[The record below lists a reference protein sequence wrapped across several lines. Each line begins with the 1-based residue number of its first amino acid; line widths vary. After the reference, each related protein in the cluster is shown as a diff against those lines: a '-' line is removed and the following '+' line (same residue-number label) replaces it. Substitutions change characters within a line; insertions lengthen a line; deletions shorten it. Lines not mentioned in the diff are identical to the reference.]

1 MAAGY
6 SAPPCCGRGV
16 GGGGDIRRLG
26 CLGCVLSSR
35 WAVGERAPLAPVFS
49 DVDPAA
55 NTLTSLSGATQLYKS
70 PGRPAPCLTGP
81 GLGWVAQGRWS
92 TSTCTPS
99 TARPRLR
106 CSWPAQVRAAI
117 SGLSVYPRYPPRN
130 LARTCGVL
138 MVVRAFR
145 LRGVR
150 HHRLVRGERVAG
162 GPVSATHALHI
173 RTAAQSNAVATPC
186 SPSTRRHADSFPQA
200 LR

>member
-106 CSWPAQVRAAI
+106 CSWPAQVRAAQSAVDESAFALSAGHATLCHSI
-117 SGLSVYPRYPPRN
+117 SVWRG
-130 LARTCGVL
+130 
-138 MVVRAFR
+138 
-145 LRGVR
+145 LRGF
-150 HHRLVRGERVAG
+150 
-162 GPVSATHALHI
+162 P
-173 RTAAQSNAVATPC
+173 NA
-186 SPSTRRHADSFPQA
+186 RRKESQA
-200 LR
+200 RSH